1 MPALPWVKGH
11 SIDANGA
18 YVAMA
23 SRLPLKSYR
32 SIPRFLRDVL
42 KIRRQLA
49 HTPGLVGYALN
60 AQLARKTFWTFS
72 VWDDQA
78 SIDTFA
84 ATEPHQR
91 IIRAL
96 QPRMGTTTFE
106 FFPIA
111 GNALPMTWKQMK
123 APVNP
128 QPDRGDQP

>member
-11 SIDANGA
+11 SIDANGD
-18 YVAMA
+18 YIAMA

-32 SIPRFLRDVL
+32 SIPGFLRDVL

-49 HTPGLVGYALN
+49 DTAGLVGYTLN

-72 VWDDQA
+72 VWDDRA
-78 SIDTFA
+78 SIETFL
-84 ATEPHQR
+84 ATDPHQR

-96 QPRMGTTTFE
+96 QPRMGRTKFE

-111 GNALPMTWKQMK
+111 GNALPLTWSQMK
-123 APVNP
+123 APVDSQTDP
-128 QPDRGDQP
+128 EGRQ

>member
-11 SIDANGA
+11 QIDANGD
-18 YVAMA
+18 YIAMA

-32 SIPRFLRDVL
+32 SIPGFLRDVL

-84 ATEPHQR
+84 AADPHQQ

-96 QPRMGTTTFE
+96 QPRMGTTKFE

-111 GNALPMTWKQMK
+111 GSALPMTWKQMK
-123 APVNP
+123 ASVNP
-128 QPDRGDQP
+128 EPG